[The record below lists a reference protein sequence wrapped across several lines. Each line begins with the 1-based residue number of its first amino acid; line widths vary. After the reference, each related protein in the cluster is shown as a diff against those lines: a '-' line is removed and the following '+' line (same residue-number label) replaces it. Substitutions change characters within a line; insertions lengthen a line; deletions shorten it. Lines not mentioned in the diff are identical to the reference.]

1 MEPPVLVLRDP
12 AQLEEGASVR
22 FRITLD
28 GVLRDAFA
36 LRWQQEW
43 HAYVDT
49 CRHQARSLS
58 YGDGQVLDT
67 TEGVIICR
75 HHGAR
80 YSPWSGVCLA
90 GPCLGAMLTGLAV
103 EVREEGLVCLGRRPP
118 GSAKT
123 TAPPE

>member
-1 MEPPVLVLRDP
+1 MEPPVVVLADATRLD
-12 AQLEEGASVR
+12 EGTSMR

-36 LRWQQEW
+36 LRWQGEA

-67 TEGVIICR
+67 VEGLLVCR

-80 YSPWSGVCLA
+80 YVPRSGVCIE
-90 GPCLGAMLTGLAV
+90 GPCVGAQLTALAL
-103 EVREEGLVCLGRRPP
+103 ELRDGALVCTGRRVPLAP
-118 GSAKT
+118 EAN
-123 TAPPE
+123 APPD